1 MKRLE
6 TEMSDILNKSGALT
20 LTHPKDSWDLNLT
33 ANKVYHFEAENT
45 GNHGKLNFKL
55 KGETLN
61 YSEVP
66 IGDDW
71 NKIHDTVNL
80 DPGESEK
87 GSFTAPRSVFGLSST
102 DPQKEADIESISY
115 VQVSVHWVVTT
126 HTTDYTI
133 RIYE

>member
-1 MKRLE
+1 
-6 TEMSDILNKSGALT
+6 MSDILNKSGTVTAIDL
-20 LTHPKDSWDLNLT
+20 KDSWDLKLT
-33 ANKVYHFEAENT
+33 ANKVYHFEAQNT

-55 KGETLN
+55 KAETLN

-71 NKIHDTVNL
+71 NTIHDTVSL

-102 DPQKEADIESISY
+102 DPQTQADIESISY
-115 VQVSVHWVVTT
+115 IQVSVHWVFTI
-126 HTTDYTI
+126 HTTTNYTI